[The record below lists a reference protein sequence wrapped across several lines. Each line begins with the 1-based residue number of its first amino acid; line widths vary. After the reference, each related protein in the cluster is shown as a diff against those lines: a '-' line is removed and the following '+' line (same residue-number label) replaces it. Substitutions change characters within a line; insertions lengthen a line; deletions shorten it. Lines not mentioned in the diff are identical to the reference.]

1 MKKKLLG
8 GAGGMLLGVVGEKIL
23 KSDTTKKLVVDTVSG
38 GLKIKENVDR
48 TIEKAKENAEDI
60 VVEAKVKN
68 AEEQKAKEE
77 AEAEAEAEV
86 ETIEVLAEEA
96 TN

>member
-8 GAGGMLLGVVGEKIL
+8 VAGGMLLGVVGEKIL

-38 GLKIKENVDR
+38 GLKIKDTVDK

>member
-1 MKKKLLG
+1 M
-8 GAGGMLLGVVGEKIL
+8 
-23 KSDTTKKLVVDTVSG
+23 
-38 GLKIKENVDR
+38 KIKDTVDR

-77 AEAEAEAEV
+77 AEAEAEV